1 MRITEAQI
9 RRQVRQI
16 LSESIIPEPLNLSK
30 FEPSL
35 VSAMRRDELL
45 TFPGD
50 ENELRSTMAVIRAIE
65 TVVRSRCGLDIDQ
78 HRDLLMTPIGV
89 QGKAASA
96 IQSRALEDGDPG
108 LLNDDGEGWTD
119 AYVEELNRN
128 VLDDEPVALKE
139 AARAIVRNIVSV
151 ARYACTRDLV
161 AVGEGPTDEEI
172 RDLFIRKC
180 SVTFD
185 GDMDLKDMIETI
197 KAYS

>member
-1 MRITEAQI
+1 MRITEVQI

-30 FEPSL
+30 FEPAL
-35 VSAMRRDELL
+35 VGAMRRDELL
-45 TFPGD
+45 LSLSLYD
-50 ENELRSTMAVIRAIE
+50 EKELRSTMAVIRAIE
-65 TVVRSRCGLDIDQ
+65 TVAMKRCGLDIDE
-78 HRDLLMTPIGV
+78 HRDLLMTPMLV
-89 QGKAASA
+89 QGKVAAE
-96 IQSRALEDGDPG
+96 INMLFDVNND
-108 LLNDDGEGWTD
+108 LNDAQVAGL
-119 AYVEELNRN
+119 ARN
-128 VLDDEPVALKE
+128 MLDDDETVALKA

-161 AVGEGPTDEEI
+161 VVGAEPTSEEI
-172 RDLFIRKC
+172 RDLFTRKC

>member
-96 IQSRALEDGDPG
+96 IQDRALEDGDPG

-119 AYVEELNRN
+119 AYVEELTRN

-151 ARYACTRDLV
+151 ARYACTHPG
-161 AVGEGPTDEEI
+161 AGGPTDEEI